1 MAYIDLITLNQSS
14 ILVILLDYESY
25 EIKVTTTQLGDCD
38 VLSYLIGLDCNS
50 SSPCITFPRCPHET
64 RYRLNLGS
72 AYPIVCW
79 PHSLKLSQTF
89 PIEGT

>member
-25 EIKVTTTQLGDCD
+25 GIEVTTTQLGDYD

-50 SSPCITFPRCPHET
+50 SSLCVIFRKCPKRH
-64 RYRLNLGS
+64 YN
-72 AYPIVCW
+72 V
-79 PHSLKLSQTF
+79 
-89 PIEGT
+89 